1 MSRNQKPPKLSK
13 YGKWKGYKRRG
24 FRFYFILVVTVVVFI
39 TTALSSLAEGFL
51 SDLLNLDERGNRLL
65 LIIGFSVV
73 FGWILS
79 TFVSM
84 FLLKPIGNLQS
95 AMYKVA
101 KGDLEV
107 QITEKNK
114 IEEIENINHS
124 FNIMIKELGAN
135 NEMQKDFISNVSHEF
150 KTPLSAIEG
159 YATLLQDDSL
169 SKEERDEYINEIIS
183 TTTLMSDLVSN
194 ILLLSKIENQS
205 IEFAKEN
212 FYLDEQIRKVVV
224 MLEPKWSEK
233 GLQIDAN
240 INKVQTFSNKSML
253 IHVWRNLIENAIKFS
268 PKNGKI
274 TINLKEEGEKI
285 IFSVADE
292 GKGIKEEEKEFIFNK
307 FYQADSS
314 RKQEGN
320 GLGLALVKKIM
331 EAVGGAVVVENVVPN
346 GCKFTI
352 TLQK

>member
-39 TTALSSLAEGFL
+39 TTALSAIAEGYL
-51 SDLLNLDERGNRLL
+51 SELLNLGERKNRLF

-79 TFVSM
+79 SFVSNI
-84 FLLKPIGNLQS
+84 LLKPIGNLQS

-101 KGDLEV
+101 KGDLKV
-107 QITEKNK
+107 QVTEKSK
-114 IEEIENINHS
+114 IEEVENINHS

-135 NEMQKDFISNVSHEF
+135 YEMQKDFISNVSHEF

-169 SKEERDEYINEIIS
+169 PKEERDEYINEIIS

-233 GLQIDAN
+233 GIQIDAN
-240 INKVQTFSNKSML
+240 LNRVQTFSNKSML

-274 TINLKEEGEKI
+274 PIDLKEEDEKI

-292 GKGIKEEEKEFIFNK
+292 GKGIKEEEKELIFNK

-320 GLGLALVKKIM
+320 GLGLALVKKII
-331 EAVGGAVVVENVVPN
+331 EVVDGDIAVENVVPN

-352 TLQK
+352 TL